1 MKVSRIKGP
10 MDDPMNA
17 ANTRILLVEDNPGD
31 AGLIKAALHENSY
44 PDGQFELVH
53 VDHLSEAL
61 RLLKGGAF
69 DLLLLDLMLPDASGM
84 ESVTRV
90 KDVAPSLPIVIM
102 SGINDEAVAIEAMR
116 NGAQDY
122 LIKGQVDAGMLVRA
136 LRYAIERK
144 RIEAQIQQLRD
155 REAVLREINVAL
167 TSTLDLESVLNVLLD
182 KIVVLRPKNA
192 AFIRLQNYQ
201 TGIMEP
207 VACRNLD
214 EADWKSTAV
223 SVGQGLS
230 QAVKSAGGPVAIL
243 DICNDP
249 RSGRADFHRRNG
261 LVSFLGLPLIVDAE
275 FLGVLAVFTR
285 ESHEFEGGEIEFFS
299 TLASQASI
307 AIRNSHLYAKLK
319 ASNETLEKTLEI
331 KSVLTGVMAHELKT
345 PLQVIMGAASM
356 LSEGMCGELGDEQK
370 KRVEAIEAG
379 ADELLQLIDSSLQMA
394 RLEQGNVH
402 LKVTDICP
410 KTLLSELASEF
421 EKPFQKKGIEL
432 KVLPSASGYVLK
444 SDRIKLKE
452 ILRNLIDTARK
463 FTAQGQVTVEFAK
476 KESGRVEI
484 VVSDTGIGIDGET
497 LPKVFDLF
505 YQADPGQK
513 EHGGAGLGLNIV
525 KRLVTVLGGQIEVS
539 SQVGKGTTFRI
550 TLPSDISERHPI
562 AS

>member
-1 MKVSRIKGP
+1 M
-10 MDDPMNA
+10 
-17 ANTRILLVEDNPGD
+17 VEDNPGD
-31 AGLIKAALHENSY
+31 AGLIRAALHGNSY
-44 PDGQFELVH
+44 SEGKFELVH
-53 VDHLSEAL
+53 VEHFSEAL
-61 RLLKGGAF
+61 QLLKEDAF
-69 DLLLLDLMLPDASGM
+69 DLLLLDLMLPDACGVEM
-84 ESVTRV
+84 VTRL
-90 KDVAPSLPIVIM
+90 KDAAPSLPIVIM
-102 SGINDEAVAIEAMR
+102 SGIDDEAVAIEAMR

-122 LIKGQVDAGMLVRA
+122 LIKGQVDTGMLVRA

-144 RIEAQIQQLRD
+144 RVEAQIQQLRE

-167 TSTLDLESVLNVLLD
+167 TSTLDLNSVLDVLLD
-182 KIVVLRPKNA
+182 KIITLRPRNA
-192 AFIRLQNYQ
+192 ACIRLHNYE
-201 TGIMEP
+201 TGVMEP

-214 EADWKSTAV
+214 EADWRSEVISA
-223 SVGQGLS
+223 GQNLS
-230 QAVKSAGGPVAIL
+230 HAVKSVGAPVAIL

-249 RSGRADFHRRNG
+249 RSGHTDFLRRNG

-285 ESHEFEGGEIEFFS
+285 EPHEFERGEIEFFS

-356 LSEGMCGELGDEQK
+356 LSEGLCGELGDEQK
-370 KRVEAIEAG
+370 ERVEAIESG
-379 ADELLQLIDSSLQMA
+379 ADELLQLIDSSLQMV
-394 RLEQGNVH
+394 RLEQGKVH
-402 LKVTDICP
+402 LTVTDICP
-410 KTLLSELASEF
+410 KTLIGELALEF
-421 EKPFQKKGIEL
+421 AKPFQRKGIEL
-432 KVLPSASGYVLK
+432 NVSAPPSGYMLK

-452 ILRNLIDTARK
+452 ILRNLIENARK
-463 FTAQGQVTVEFAK
+463 FTAQGHVTVEFAK
-476 KESGRVEI
+476 KEKGWVEI

-505 YQADPGQK
+505 YQADSGEREQ
-513 EHGGAGLGLNIV
+513 GGAGLGLNIV
-525 KRLVTVLGGQIEVS
+525 KRLVTVLGGEIEVA
-539 SQVGKGTTFRI
+539 SQVGQGTTFRI